1 MHQFREFSLLLLYA
15 TESASL
21 VLSNTARS
29 NALNQG
35 TPNIIQPA
43 NLIRPQ
49 NRTGP
54 LGWGNYLYCDI
65 GSNLTIDITLGDTA
79 LAQPVHELLT
89 LAKEQVHDRA
99 ARFGLITPVPHR
111 KKARDLTHIVR
122 AGLTY
127 FIEPAPA
134 FVRGRPGLEWGEF
147 EVATS
152 WLYEHFTTLLKHR
165 ECSFVLFR
173 TLSVS
178 TGQEV
183 NLAFGAI
190 RPLDNTTVMKT
201 TLSGATRLPAES
213 VSPGSIDAS

>member
-1 MHQFREFSLLLLYA
+1 MLLLYA

-29 NALNQG
+29 NAINQG
-35 TPNIIQPA
+35 TPQPVNLIQP
-43 NLIRPQ
+43 Q
-49 NRTGP
+49 NKTGP
-54 LGWGNYLYCDI
+54 FTWGNELYYDI
-65 GSNLTIDITLGDTA
+65 GSNLTIYITLGDTA
-79 LAQPVHELLT
+79 PAQPVHELLI

-99 ARFGLITPVPHR
+99 ARFGPITPVPRR

-147 EVATS
+147 EVVTS
-152 WLYEHFTTLLKHR
+152 WLYEHFTNVLKHR
-165 ECSFVLFR
+165 ECTFVLFR
-173 TLSVS
+173 RLSVT

-190 RPLDNTTVMKT
+190 KPLDTTMVVKT